1 MHRLRCT
8 SFVQTLAPIHAT
20 KLPKDARVKAC
31 VQLTFHIAM
40 TKKKFVDGSNSGSES
55 GSDTDDTF

>member
-8 SFVQTLAPIHAT
+8 SFVQTLAPKT